1 MTKLATLATTLTVT
15 LTVLLLGLVLATAPV
30 GAAPQGFGPT
40 NNGEPNTPH
49 LDPRGFPQHGV
60 QRAAPQG
67 FGLETSKPNSV
78 KGVKTHAKDGDFVL
92 LEGMFSAVKKGND
105 QVFYLKDAQG
115 DAIEVDITNSN
126 NTTEPTSD
134 VPYFLWGQVKTSW
147 FNTSIS
153 AIEYTP
159 ML

>member
-1 MTKLATLATTLTVT
+1 MSRKHFTLP
-15 LTVLLLGLVLATAPV
+15 LGLTLLVCTCSVL
-30 GAAPQGFGPT
+30 AAPQGFDHSSDHST
-40 NNGEPNTPH
+40 H

-67 FGLETSKPNSV
+67 FGLETSQPNSI
-78 KGVKTHAKDGDFVL
+78 KGVKTHAKDGDFVV
-92 LEGMFSAVKKGND
+92 LEGMFSAVEHGGSK
-105 QVFYLKDAQG
+105 VFYLQDAAG
-115 DAIEVDITNSN
+115 DQIEVDISGSN
-126 NTTEPTSD
+126 NATDPQGD

-147 FNTSIS
+147 FDTSIS

>member
-1 MTKLATLATTLTVT
+1 MAITLTSKT
-15 LTVLLLGLVLATAPV
+15 SYALILSAALILSSQAL
-30 GAAPQGFGPT
+30 AAPQGFGQDT
-40 NNGEPNTPH
+40 EQDHTQH

-67 FGLETSKPNSV
+67 FGLETSKPNSI
-78 KGVKTHAKDGDFVL
+78 KGVKTRAKDGDFVV
-92 LEGMFSAVKKGND
+92 LEGTFTLVQQGSDKIY
-105 QVFYLKDAQG
+105 FLKDAKG
-115 DAIEVDITNSN
+115 DSIEVDISSSN
-126 NTTEPTSD
+126 NAAEPVSD

-147 FNTSIS
+147 FDTFIS